1 MSKYTNIP
9 VVYMINI
16 FFSSTKNYIKRFSV
30 RIVMLPNLRTELGRC
45 VFLFP
50 RKYVSESASV
60 DICIFLF
67 YLEKL
72 PLFLMQG
79 QEEIY
84 LSIQLRIRCTLRPG
98 CERLLNSKF
107 IRDSRIP
114 KDTLLCLEGAELLSH

>member
-1 MSKYTNIP
+1 MSKYTNTP

-45 VFLFP
+45 VFLIFHVNMYP
-50 RKYVSESASV
+50 KVPLWIYVF
-60 DICIFLF
+60 FLF

-98 CERLLNSKF
+98 CKMRLLNSKVHQGLPHTKGHSF
-107 IRDSRIP
+107 CVWKGPS
-114 KDTLLCLEGAELLSH
+114 